1 MEIADDQGVLN
12 VMEMPTDQGISNM
25 MEMTAANIKWY
36 GDAM

>member
-1 MEIADDQGVLN
+1 MASDQGVLN